1 MPLSQN
7 KALEFATRQASL
19 GATAEAT
26 RTMADLSARGEA
38 LPKKKTHHKPSP
50 DQIRGGADGAFR
62 SIGEYEKDGDEGKL
76 TAGLLGAAG
85 NFLPSDISKMIPL
98 AQFALDGSWTKF
110 LSGDKKAIETA
121 LSALGKILPPE
132 LSKLL
137 SKASPLLT
145 KGLESLLGGKD
156 LGDMFSLEGL
166 MGLAGQLLP
175 KEYGDALAV
184 AQELY
189 NKFPES
195 MSDLAGSLD
204 SLVGRFLPP
213 ELQAAWKALQ
223 DAGGL
228 KGLLALFDERPNL
241 QSPPGPWAAR
251 LSDLVVCPSGIGPIT
266 APCMPTVLIGGMPA
280 ARRSDIV
287 LCNGLP
293 TDSIA
298 IGEPTVRFGNLFAA
312 RREDDTAHG
321 GKITSGWKSVHI
333 GKKRNQTDM
342 CLAGKCAADAA
353 DAGAATISGSGITN
367 PLTEGAFGGLGDV
380 FKDLAKNK
388 LAEFASQ
395 KASEAIGDL
404 IGADKDKIYDG
415 SNFQNYGSPNLSEK
429 PPSNK
434 KDAPKI
440 IPKQQPNIFDDE
452 D

>member
-1 MPLSQN
+1 
-7 KALEFATRQASL
+7 
-19 GATAEAT
+19 
-26 RTMADLSARGEA
+26 
-38 LPKKKTHHKPSP
+38 
-50 DQIRGGADGAFR
+50 
-62 SIGEYEKDGDEGKL
+62 
-76 TAGLLGAAG
+76 
-85 NFLPSDISKMIPL
+85 
-98 AQFALDGSWTKF
+98 
-110 LSGDKKAIETA
+110 
-121 LSALGKILPPE
+121 
-132 LSKLL
+132 
-137 SKASPLLT
+137 
-145 KGLESLLGGKD
+145 
-156 LGDMFSLEGL
+156 
-166 MGLAGQLLP
+166 
-175 KEYGDALAV
+175 
-184 AQELY
+184 
-189 NKFPES
+189 

-251 LSDLVVCPSGIGPIT
+251 LSDIAVCSGGVGPISE
-266 APCMPTVLIGGMPA
+266 PCLPTVLIGGKFA
-280 ARRSDIV
+280 ARRGDEVI
-287 LCNGLP
+287 CNGTK
-293 TDSIA
+293 TDQIE
-298 IGEPTVRFGNLFAA
+298 IGEPTVWMGGNKIFAA
-312 RREDDTAHG
+312 RRGDATKHG
-321 GKITSGWKSVHI
+321 GVITEGLESVHI
-333 GKKRNQTDM
+333 GKARTQADM
-342 CLAGKCAADAA
+342 CQAGKCLSDAA
-353 DAGAATISGSGITN
+353 DSGAATISGSGITN